1 MKPRYRTAGLV
12 ALAVLILDQAS
23 KLAVMRTLEL
33 GAAKVVIP
41 GVFNLVHIINRGAA
55 FGFLNR
61 ADITWQRSFFIVATL
76 LAVAVIIHLLRSN
89 TTREPFL
96 TWGLGL
102 ILGGAVGNL
111 VDRIRF
117 GHVVDFLDFHLGQ
130 RHWPAFNVADIAITV
145 GAFAVIV
152 SMYRK
157 RKHASHSS

>member
-1 MKPRYRTAGLV
+1 MKSRYRTAGLL
-12 ALAVLILDQAS
+12 ALVVLALDQITKIAVMQSMAFGAS
-23 KLAVMRTLEL
+23 KTI
-33 GAAKVVIP
+33 IP
-41 GVFNLVHIINRGAA
+41 GLFNLVHIVNRGAA

-61 ADITWQRSFFIVATL
+61 ADITWQRTFFIAATL
-76 LAVAVIIHLLRSN
+76 LAIVVIVHLLRSN
-89 TTREPFL
+89 TSQEGFL

-102 ILGGAVGNL
+102 ILGGALGNL

-117 GHVVDFLDFHLGQ
+117 GHVVDFLDFHLGA
-130 RHWPAFNVADIAITV
+130 RHWPAFNVADIAITL